1 MALVL
6 APENPRPWGAE
17 TMTALLRTEELTCQ
31 FGGLVAVGGVSLAV
45 QAGDVHGLIGPNGAG
60 KTTFL
65 NLISGHIRQTSGAI
79 FFNGNDLGTTP
90 PERRAAVGIR
100 RTFQNLR
107 LFREMSAI
115 ENVMVG
121 LHANSHSEVFHSLLR
136 TKKQKQE
143 ERYIAE
149 RAREALGFVD
159 IAESANVIAGGLP
172 YGHQRL
178 LEIARA
184 FVAKPKLLL
193 LDEPAAG
200 LNGAE
205 AGRLVGLIRR
215 IQAAGVT
222 VMLVEHHMEV
232 VMRACDRITVLN
244 YGKQLADGSPADIRD
259 HSGVIEAYLGTKSQI
274 SRRGAD
280 HRDPQMSKIRE
291 VRYAAR

>member
-1 MALVL
+1 
-6 APENPRPWGAE
+6 
-17 TMTALLRTEELTCQ
+17 MTALLRTERLACR
-31 FGGLVAVGGVSLAV
+31 FGGLVAVGGVDSSV
-45 QAGDVHGLIGPNGAG
+45 EAGHVHGLIGPNGAG

-65 NLISGHIRQTSGAI
+65 NLISGHLRQTGGEI
-79 FFNGNDLGTTP
+79 FFDGGRLGKMSAA
-90 PERRAAVGIR
+90 RRAAAGIR

-107 LFREMSAI
+107 LFREMTAL

-121 LHANSHSEVFHSLLR
+121 LHADTGSEIFHSLIR
-136 TKKQKQE
+136 TGTQRRE
-143 ERYIAE
+143 EREIVR
-149 RAREALGFVD
+149 RAGEALDFVGL
-159 IAESANVIAGGLP
+159 AASGNAVAGGLP

-184 FVAKPKLLL
+184 FVARPKLML

-215 IQAAGVT
+215 VQAAGVT

-244 YGKQLADGSPADIRD
+244 YGRKLADGSPADIRD
-259 HSGVIEAYLGTKSQI
+259 HSGVIEAYLGTK
-274 SRRGAD
+274 RGRPRGGVDA
-280 HRDPQMSKIRE
+280 RE
-291 VRYAAR
+291 VPPSGTMELRHAAS

>member
-1 MALVL
+1 MPA
-6 APENPRPWGAE
+6 
-17 TMTALLRTEELTCQ
+17 
-31 FGGLVAVGGVSLAV
+31 
-45 QAGDVHGLIGPNGAG
+45 
-60 KTTFL
+60 
-65 NLISGHIRQTSGAI
+65 
-79 FFNGNDLGTTP
+79 
-90 PERRAAVGIR
+90 ERRAAAGIR

-107 LFREMSAI
+107 LFRQMTAL

-121 LHANSHSEVFHSLLR
+121 LHANTNSELLHSLFR
-136 TKKQKQE
+136 TKKQRQE
-143 ERYIAE
+143 ERDITK
-149 RAREALGFVD
+149 RAAEALDFVGLGAASD
-159 IAESANVIAGGLP
+159 SVSGALP

-184 FVAKPKLLL
+184 FVAGPKLIL

-244 YGKQLADGSPADIRD
+244 YGKKLADGSPADIRD
-259 HSGVIEAYLGTKSQI
+259 HSGVIEAYLGTKRGF
-274 SRRGAD
+274 RRRADIVAGGAMETR
-280 HRDPQMSKIRE
+280 H
-291 VRYAAR
+291 AAP